1 MDNDIAVKVE
11 SVSKKYCKSLRNS
24 MYYGMSDIG
33 RNLIGLSS
41 RSEHLREDEFWAVDN
56 VSFELKKGATLGLIG
71 PNGSG
76 KTTLMKMLNGIFWP
90 DKGKI
95 TVRGKVGALIAVGAG
110 FHPLLT
116 GRENIY
122 INGAILGMNRHEI
135 NRKFDDIVQ
144 FADIGDFLDSSV
156 KHYSSGMYVRLG
168 FAVAVHCEPDIL
180 LVDEV
185 LSVGDINFQA
195 KCINKMKELDSKGV
209 SKIYVSHDLSSIQL
223 ICKKALYFSRGAIKY
238 QGNVKEVIN
247 DFRKDVLSNG
257 KNSDSSTRYGTN
269 DLIINSVELL
279 DDRGNC
285 KGIFKRGEP
294 FFIKINYNSK
304 MIIKNPE
311 FYIGF
316 YSEDGNLISAPNTR
330 DHGVPI
336 QLDVGEGEIEYRME
350 SLPLNVGKYI
360 LTIGC
365 WDETGHIAYDH
376 HEKFYDFIV
385 EDGIIKD
392 SVQERFGY
400 LYMPSE
406 WKVKIFR

>member
-1 MDNDIAVKVE
+1 
-11 SVSKKYCKSLRNS
+11 
-24 MYYGMSDIG
+24 
-33 RNLIGLSS
+33 
-41 RSEHLREDEFWAVDN
+41 
-56 VSFELKKGATLGLIG
+56 
-71 PNGSG
+71 
-76 KTTLMKMLNGIFWP
+76 
-90 DKGKI
+90 
-95 TVRGKVGALIAVGAG
+95 
-110 FHPLLT
+110 
-116 GRENIY
+116 
-122 INGAILGMNRHEI
+122 MNRHEI

-257 KNSDSSTRYGTN
+257 ENSDSSTRYGTN
-269 DLIINSVELL
+269 DLTINSVDLL
-279 DDRGNC
+279 DNCGNG

-294 FFIKINYNSK
+294 FIIKINYASK

-385 EDGIIKD
+385 EDGIIKE

>member
-1 MDNDIAVKVE
+1 
-11 SVSKKYCKSLRNS
+11 

-56 VSFELKKGATLGLIG
+56 VSFELKKGETLGLIG

-135 NRKFDDIVQ
+135 NRKFDNIVQ

-400 LYMPSE
+400 LYMP
-406 WKVKIFR
+406 

>member
-56 VSFELKKGATLGLIG
+56 VSFELKKGETLGLIG

-406 WKVKIFR
+406 WKLKIFR